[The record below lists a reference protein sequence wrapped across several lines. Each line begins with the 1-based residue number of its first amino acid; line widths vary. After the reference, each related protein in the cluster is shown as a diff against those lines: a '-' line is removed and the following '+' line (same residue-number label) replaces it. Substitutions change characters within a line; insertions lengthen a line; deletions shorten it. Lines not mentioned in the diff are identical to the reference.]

1 MMNADGD
8 FSVLPNLILERLC
21 PRTSAVAAPR
31 AKAHLAADTGW
42 AQLTVDLEESL
53 SVT

>member
-1 MMNADGD
+1 MKNTGGD

-31 AKAHLAADTGW
+31 AKAHLATGTGW
-42 AQLTVDLEESL
+42 AQLTVDLEVSL